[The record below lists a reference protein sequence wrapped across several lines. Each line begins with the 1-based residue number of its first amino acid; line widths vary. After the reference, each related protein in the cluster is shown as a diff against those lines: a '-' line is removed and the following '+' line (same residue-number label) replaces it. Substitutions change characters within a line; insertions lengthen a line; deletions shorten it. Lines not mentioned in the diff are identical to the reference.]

1 MNVTNVL
8 TLLKGYL
15 KNSLLL
21 IFVSLALSLSSSSL
35 LKAQDAT
42 PAVEPPA
49 PQTAPAQASGPLA
62 TTESEQNPDVRLEV
76 RELKRTSGGTVT
88 LKFTIFNDS
97 SENFRISDQ
106 LGGITYGYNV
116 SGVHL
121 VDAAGKKKYQVVVD
135 SEEKCLCSND
145 LSSQMEPNSRL
156 SLWAKFPAPPEGV
169 KNITVVV
176 PHFIPM
182 EDVPVS

>member
-1 MNVTNVL
+1 MYIKSIL
-8 TLLKGYL
+8 TMLKVHFKDLLRIL
-15 KNSLLL
+15 
-21 IFVSLALSLSSSSL
+21 FVCLVLSLSSASFLGAQEGTSSS
-35 LKAQDAT
+35 
-42 PAVEPPA
+42 
-49 PQTAPAQASGPLA
+49 APAQTSGPLA

-97 SENFRISDQ
+97 SEQFLISDQ

-121 VDAAGKKKYQVVVD
+121 IDANGKKKYQVVVD
-135 SEEKCLCSND
+135 SEKKCLCSND
-145 LSSQMEPNSRL
+145 LAYQMEPNAKL
-156 SLWAKFPAPPEGV
+156 SLWAKFPAPPESV
-169 KNITVVV
+169 NNVTVVV